1 MNNDDI
7 RKEFNETFG
16 EKNTPPVEPYRVV
29 QNNDNSFEN
38 ASFQN
43 LNSTNNSNITMPEF
57 NNSNNRVNTT
67 TEVNNPTDVNL
78 YNTTNSINDR
88 VVEKKTK
95 KTTLK
100 INPELQTA
108 IVIALIL
115 LVAMSFIPVI
125 FDFFNNLKLKIFG

>member
-57 NNSNNRVNTT
+57 NNSNNLVNTT